1 MQASVF
7 VCRYGEAVRDIIRLK
22 RDYRKGCTAA
32 IALQL
37 FDEFPI
43 ADFCLPLLLCNDTTG
58 MEEYLA
64 GSVLLYRLIFFT
76 GTPLKVLSVR
86 LHSKLTKSKSLT
98 YQ

>member
-43 ADFCLPLLLCNDTTG
+43 ADFCLPLLLCNDTSG

-64 GSVLLYRLIFFT
+64 GSVLLSF
-76 GTPLKVLSVR
+76 
-86 LHSKLTKSKSLT
+86 
-98 YQ
+98 